1 MGRLS
6 PAERTEG
13 SAESE
18 EVKQSNFRFHIEVII
33 LFALNMYVQD
43 LGLERRKMAS
53 FEKYIQRRNIIM
65 TKVRKIVAAI
75 MVVTTLAT
83 SAVCN
88 LTASAAPNVV
98 SDSYGAFEWE
108 SSYIC

>member
-43 LGLERRKMAS
+43 LGLECRKMAS
-53 FEKYIQRRNIIM
+53 FEKYIRTFTCYFFYEISVIQKGVSYEAEKDCNCCNCNNDNGYRCNGG
-65 TKVRKIVAAI
+65 
-75 MVVTTLAT
+75 
-83 SAVCN
+83 SAKKS
-88 LTASAAPNVV
+88 L
-98 SDSYGAFEWE
+98 
-108 SSYIC
+108 

>member
-6 PAERTEG
+6 SAEGTEG

-53 FEKYIQRRNIIM
+53 FEKYISSNLGTHRY
-65 TKVRKIVAAI
+65 K
-75 MVVTTLAT
+75 MVCLWKKPYLQCIWFPDYFRHCFCR
-83 SAVCN
+83 SP
-88 LTASAAPNVV
+88 L
-98 SDSYGAFEWE
+98 SD
-108 SSYIC
+108 